1 MSSGS
6 TPISSDKRFCRLP
19 VEVAVELTRVRM
31 SAGDIASLRVH
42 DIIPIAH
49 AAEQPVTLCVR
60 GRAFASG
67 ELQMAQDALVVRII
81 AMSTEEPET
90 APLGEE

>member
-1 MSSGS
+1 MSSGRV
-6 TPISSDKRFCRLP
+6 PISQDRRFNRLP
-19 VEVAVELTRVRM
+19 VEVSVELTRVRM

-49 AAEQPVTLCVR
+49 AAEQPVTLSVR

-67 ELQMAQDALVVRII
+67 ELQMAQDALVVRVRTLT
-81 AMSTEEPET
+81 TEVPEPRP
-90 APLGEE
+90 AGEE